1 MSGSIL
7 VTGANGQV
15 GQALLAALPPLGKVT
30 GVTRAECDL
39 ADPEAI
45 RGLLDRIK
53 PAIIVNAAAYTA
65 VDKAESEADTARAIN
80 ATAPGVMAA
89 WAEAYDASLI
99 HFSTD
104 YIFDGRLNRPYRED
118 DAVHPLS
125 VYGRTKLEGEE
136 VVRAALDRYV
146 ILRTCWVYSPGG
158 ANFLRTMLRLAGERD
173 TLKVVGD
180 QIGAPTSAG
189 LIARVTAAVLEQIR
203 AGQEP
208 WGTYHLSAQGETS
221 WWGYACHAIRQAR
234 AAGMPLRLDPDRIEE
249 IPTSAYP
256 TPAARPA
263 NSRLDTAKLEKRFA
277 VSLEPWQ
284 QGVEETVRILAE
296 RP

>member
-1 MSGSIL
+1 

-15 GQALLAALPPLGKVT
+15 GQALLATLPPLGEIT

-45 RGLLDRIK
+45 RDLLDRIK
-53 PAIIVNAAAYTA
+53 PSIIVNAAAYTA
-65 VDKAESEADTARAIN
+65 VDKAENDADAARAVN
-80 ATAPGVMAA
+80 AVAPGVMAS
-89 WAEAYDASLI
+89 WAEANHASLI

-104 YIFDGRLNRPYRED
+104 YVFDGQLDRPYREND
-118 DAVHPLS
+118 VVHPLS

-136 VVRAALDRYV
+136 VIRAALGRHV
-146 ILRTCWVYSPGG
+146 ILRTCWVYGPDG
-158 ANFLRTMLRLAGERD
+158 ANFLRTMLRLAKERD

-180 QIGAPTSAG
+180 QVGAPTSAG
-189 LIARVTAAVLEQIR
+189 LIARVTATVVTQIL
-203 AGQEP
+203 AGEEP
-208 WGTYHLSAQGETS
+208 WGTYHLSAKGETS
-221 WWGYACHAIRQAR
+221 WWGYARHAIGQAR
-234 AAGMPLRLDPDRIEE
+234 AAGLPLRLDPDKIEE

-277 VSLEPWQ
+277 VALEPWQ
-284 QGVEETVRILAE
+284 QGVEETVRFLAE
-296 RP
+296 HP

>member
-1 MSGSIL
+1 MSGPIL

-15 GQALLAALPPLGKVT
+15 GQALLATLPPLGRVVS
-30 GVTRAECDL
+30 VTRADCDL
-39 ADPEAI
+39 ADPEAV
-45 RGLLDRIK
+45 RGLLDRIR
-53 PAIIVNAAAYTA
+53 PSIIVNAAAYTA
-65 VDKAESEADTARAIN
+65 VDKAESDADTAHAVN
-80 ATAPGVMAA
+80 AMAPGVMAS
-89 WAEAYDASLI
+89 WAKANHASLI

-104 YIFDGRLNRPYRED
+104 YVFDGRLDRRYREE

-136 VVRAALDRYV
+136 AIRAALGRHV
-146 ILRTCWVYSPGG
+146 ILRTCWVYSPDGS
-158 ANFLRTMLRLAGERD
+158 NFLRTMLRLAKEREA
-173 TLKVVGD
+173 LKVVGD
-180 QIGAPTSAG
+180 QIGAPTSAA
-189 LIARVTAAVLEQIR
+189 LIARVTAAVVEQIL

-208 WGTYHLSAQGETS
+208 WGTYHLSAKGETS
-221 WWGYACHAIRQAR
+221 WYGYARHAIRSAR
-234 AAGMPLRLDPDRIEE
+234 AAGMPLRLDPDTIEE
-249 IPTSAYP
+249 IATSAYP

-277 VSLEPWQ
+277 VALEPWQ